1 VKLCAII
8 ARGDILEISVVDDKH
23 GFGDHDD
30 HYHREVLVVT
40 ESVCPAGKPKERD
53 EDDYRRPDSTTS

>member
-1 VKLCAII
+1 MKLCAII

-53 EDDYRRPDSTTS
+53 EDD